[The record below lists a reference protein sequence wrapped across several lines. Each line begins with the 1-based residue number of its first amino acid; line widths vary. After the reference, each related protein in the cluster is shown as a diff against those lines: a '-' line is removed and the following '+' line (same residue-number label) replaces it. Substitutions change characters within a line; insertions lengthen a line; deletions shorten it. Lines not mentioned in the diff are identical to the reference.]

1 MSSKTYQIDNNDINV
16 NRVEYDKNLESKEKD
31 IIISQLKAKIF
42 ELELHEK
49 DYDKLNE
56 RYKLLENEFAIL
68 NNSKNNLEKEKMKK
82 DDEYNKIFLELQSEN
97 ENLQNEF
104 NDKLSNNKNIFSQNN
119 DIGKQIELK
128 DDEIR
133 YLMAKLSDLENMLN
147 RNNDEKN
154 NLQRILQ
161 GMNDTNGSQNYKIS
175 QLLEDNKTLNQICQ
189 EQDNNLKVGNQDRT
203 KMAMDRGFK

>member
-31 IIISQLKAKIF
+31 VIISQLKAKIF

-175 QLLEDNKTLNQICQ
+175 QLLEDNKTLNQIRFAK
-189 EQDNNLKVGNQDRT
+189 NKIII
-203 KMAMDRGFK
+203 